1 MTPSVPTASRAQ
13 APLWRRAFDWWL
25 AQVKYMLPPTIFF
38 FFGFNLILFTRW
50 MTLQEYGIPFTNF
63 FAASLAALLVG
74 KAVLVVDN
82 LRFMRRFD
90 GAPLIQPILFKS
102 TIYWLCVFVFRL
114 AEGLLHFLGDGG
126 ALGDFPNFLVAQF
139 SWPRF
144 LAIQIWLMV
153 LFLVYV
159 TAHELNRLFGDGELP
174 RLFLRWHSS
183 EAKLTRRQRIR
194 LLTRLNRLTEAV
206 PVEVISEEGSPAH
219 TELVGILRELAA
231 RPGEKENSR
240 VAQGNP

>member
-1 MTPSVPTASRAQ
+1 MKSSVTAVSGLP

-25 AQVKYMLPPTIFF
+25 VQIKHVLPPTISFF
-38 FFGFNLILFTRW
+38 FCFNLIVFTRW
-50 MTLQEYGIPFTNF
+50 MTLEEHGIPFTNF
-63 FAASLAALLVG
+63 FAATLAALLVG

-90 GAPLIQPILFKS
+90 GAPLIQPIVFKS
-102 TIYWLCVFVFRL
+102 AIYWLCVFVFRL
-114 AEGLLHFLGDGG
+114 AEGLFKFLRDGG
-126 ALGDFPNFLVAQF
+126 APGDFPNVLVAQF

-153 LFLVYV
+153 LFLVHV
-159 TAHELNRLFGDGELP
+159 TAHELNTLFGDGELP

-194 LLTRLNRLTEAV
+194 LLVRLNRLTKDNS
-206 PVEVISEEGSPAH
+206 VEVISERGAPAH
-219 TELVGILRELAA
+219 VELIGILRELAA
-231 RPGEKENSR
+231 RPGEK
-240 VAQGNP
+240 

>member
-1 MTPSVPTASRAQ
+1 MTPSVPTAPEAR

-25 AQVKYMLPPTIFF
+25 VQVKHVLAPTIFF
-38 FFGFNLILFTRW
+38 LFGFNLILFTRW
-50 MTLQEYGIPFTNF
+50 MTLQEHGIPFTNF

-82 LRFMRRFD
+82 LRLMHRFD

-102 TIYWLCVFVFRL
+102 TIYWVVVFVFRL
-114 AEGLLHFLGDGG
+114 AEGLLHFLRNGG
-126 ALGDFPNFLVAQF
+126 SLGDFPDFLAVQF

-144 LAIQIWLMV
+144 FAIQIWLMV

-159 TAHELNRLFGDGELP
+159 TAHELNTLFGDGELP

-194 LLTRLNRLTEAV
+194 LLTRLNRLTKAV
-206 PVEVISEEGSPAH
+206 PVDVISEQGSPAH

-231 RPGEKENSR
+231 RPGDKEISG
-240 VAQGNP
+240 AEQGNR

>member
-1 MTPSVPTASRAQ
+1 MMSSVPAASETP
-13 APLWRRAFDWWL
+13 APFWRRAFRWWL
-25 AQVKYMLPPTIFF
+25 VQVKNVLPPTVFF

-50 MTLQEYGIPFTNF
+50 MTLEEHGVPFNNF
-63 FAASLAALLVG
+63 FAATLLALLVG

-102 TIYWLCVFVFRL
+102 AIYWLCVFVIRL
-114 AEGLLHFLGDGG
+114 AEGLLHFWRDGG
-126 ALGDFPNFLVAQF
+126 AIGDFPHFLLAQF
-139 SWPRF
+139 SWPHF
-144 LAIQIWLMV
+144 LVIQIWLMV

-159 TAHELNRLFGDGELP
+159 TAHELNTLFGDGELP

-194 LLTRLNRLTEAV
+194 LLTRLNRLTEAN
-206 PVEVISEEGSPAH
+206 PVEIISEKGSSAH
-219 TELVGILRELAA
+219 TELIGILHELAA
-231 RPGEKENSR
+231 RPGENENPG
-240 VAQGNP
+240 VEQAKP

>member
-1 MTPSVPTASRAQ
+1 MASSVPAAS

-25 AQVKYMLPPTIFF
+25 AQVKHVLPPTIFF
-38 FFGFNLILFTRW
+38 FVGFNLILFTRW
-50 MTLQEYGIPFTNF
+50 MTLEEYGIPLTNF
-63 FAASLAALLVG
+63 FTATLAALLVG

-82 LRFMRRFD
+82 LRFMHRFD

-102 TIYWLCVFVFRL
+102 VIYWICVFAFRI
-114 AEGLLHFLGDGG
+114 AEGLFHFMRDGG
-126 ALGDFPNFLVAQF
+126 ALGDFPGFVMQQF

-159 TAHELNRLFGDGELP
+159 TAHELNALFGDGELP

-183 EAKLTRRQRIR
+183 EAKQTRRQRIR
-194 LLTRLNRLTEAV
+194 LLVRLNRLTRAN
-206 PVEVISEEGSPAH
+206 PVEVISEKGSPAH
-219 TELVGILRELAA
+219 EELVGILHQLAA
-231 RPGEKENSR
+231 RTAPPVRPS
-240 VAQGNP
+240 Q

>member
-1 MTPSVPTASRAQ
+1 MKSSVTAVSRLP

-25 AQVKYMLPPTIFF
+25 VQVKHVLPPTIFF

-50 MTLQEYGIPFTNF
+50 MTLQEHGIPFNNF
-63 FAASLAALLVG
+63 FAATVLALLVG
-74 KAVLVVDN
+74 KVVLVVDN
-82 LRFMRRFD
+82 MHFMRRFD

-102 TIYWLCVFVFRL
+102 MIYWLCVFVFRI
-114 AEGLLHFLGDGG
+114 AEGFFHFMHDGG
-126 ALGDFPNFLVAQF
+126 AVGDFPAFLAAQF

-159 TAHELNRLFGDGELP
+159 TAHELDTLFGDGELP

-194 LLTRLNRLTEAV
+194 LLTRLNRLTAAN
-206 PVEVISEEGSPAH
+206 PVEVISEQDSPAH
-219 TELVGILRELAA
+219 TELVGILHQLAA
-231 RPGEKENSR
+231 GP
-240 VAQGNP
+240 AQTNTRS